1 MHSWYHAGIAL
12 FTQHAVKKICIHT
25 ICYFEIK
32 HTWTQI
38 KYFNSC
44 YFFIFSVPQVW
55 NLHKTGLIFTLNR
68 GNVIVQLSGRKKSNN
83 PSFFSTNFQF
93 FQTTHAP
100 WRMLKAPSVIPQ
112 MYIYRSSKIGLTEG
126 HYYARKYVWKSSR
139 IRKKVENCI

>member
-83 PSFFSTNFQF
+83 PSLFSTTFKF

-100 WRMLKAPSVIPQ
+100 WRMLKAPPCYSSDVHLSVFQNRPN
-112 MYIYRSSKIGLTEG
+112 RGALLCSKICL
-126 HYYARKYVWKSSR
+126 
-139 IRKKVENCI
+139 KKF